1 MAHSSSPS
9 TKEASPKLR
18 RRWLR
23 FGMRGLLGL
32 ILVIGLSIVWLGQDG
47 FQARYEQATVKQIG
61 LAGGI
66 VTWSVPPVLDPYGNP
81 GPEPT
86 TYERTMKRIFGEEV
100 FYRIGFVEIP
110 AGAEEAIVRMPKLE
124 KLTDLNVGGGTISD
138 TSIEAISQ
146 LDQLQVLSLNNTQIT
161 PVQLERLAKLPKLR
175 RIELAG
181 GSATQSNIAALASFS
196 QVNALKINSRP
207 FFNLPGREQPI
218 PSVDETVLISLARLK
233 QVQSLELVNFSIT
246 EPVLESIG
254 GMKSLK
260 YLGIDDYPSTGDIRF
275 PTRGL
280 EAWGALEQLE
290 ALYLSTIPLEDDH
303 LKSLSQ
309 VSSLTAIECDGTQI
323 TDVGLTHLI
332 KLPHPRFVGISG
344 CQVTEETLLKY
355 ATEHPGSSLDIG
367 KTLPTNLLVKDG
379 RYGKG
384 FPERQEVLDPTGK
397 EVTSMGHEP
406 GGFF

>member
-1 MAHSSSPS
+1 MDQSATKQAHVKP
-9 TKEASPKLR
+9 R
-18 RRWLR
+18 RRWLS
-23 FGMRGLLGL
+23 FGLRGLMGL
-32 ILVIGLSIVWLGQDG
+32 ILVIAVLIAWLGQDG

-61 LAGGI
+61 LAGGT

-110 AGAEEAIVRMPKLE
+110 AGAEEAIVRLSKLE
-124 KLTDLNVGGGTISD
+124 KLTDLIVGSGSISD

-161 PVQLERLAKLPKLR
+161 PVQLKRLVRLPKLR

-196 QVNALKINSRP
+196 QVNALKIDSRP
-207 FFNLPGREQPI
+207 FVNLPGREQPK
-218 PSVDETVLISLARLK
+218 PSVDEKVLIPLARLK
-233 QVQSLELVNFSIT
+233 QVQSLELVNFTIT
-246 EPVLESIG
+246 EPVLTAIG
-254 GMKSLK
+254 GMQSLK

-275 PTRGL
+275 PPHGL
-280 EAWGALEQLE
+280 ESWGALEQLE
-290 ALYLSTIPLEDDH
+290 AIYLSTVPLEDHH

-355 ATEHPGSSLDIG
+355 ASAHPGSSLDIG
-367 KTLPTNLLVKDG
+367 EPLPANLLVKDG

-384 FPERQEVLDPTGK
+384 CPERQEVLDPTGK
-397 EVTSMGHEP
+397 EVISMGHEP